1 MGFLKFLS
9 DLFTVDDVVVTRRT
23 TSSKDAYKY
32 VPRTRLNNRKWYN
45 SWDDGHYADEDYYHD
60 SADDYAHDNDDFE
73 DDY

>member
-9 DLFTVDDVVVTRRT
+9 ELFSVDGVEDSNNTNP
-23 TSSKDAYKY
+23 YKY
-32 VPRTRLNNRKWYN
+32 VPRTRLNNRRKFS